1 MKRRWGEGWVESM
14 NDWIYKE
21 HQLIYLDILVLTD
34 KFTKKALKSDLHL
47 KDFKINEFTK
57 YLFLSKLYN
66 NIDNRSEKLM
76 KIYL

>member
-1 MKRRWGEGWVESM
+1 MTEYIK
-14 NDWIYKE
+14 KK
-21 HQLIYLDILVLTD
+21 LIYRDILALTD

-47 KDFKINEFTK
+47 KDFYQSYIYILILT
-57 YLFLSKLYN
+57 